1 MDLSWLWGI
10 LLLLIAAM
18 STTDGYNIDLPSYVR
33 FRQATNSM
41 FGFSIAMHK
50 ARSNYFSNQ
59 NK

>member
-1 MDLSWLWGI
+1 MGLSWLVI
-10 LLLLIAAM
+10 LLAIAV
-18 STTDGYNIDLPSYVR
+18 TTEGYNIDLPSYVR

-50 ARSNYFSNQ
+50 SRTNFYSNQ